1 MTGNN
6 MTSRQIIGLL
16 GAKGSG
22 KDTAA
27 KFLIELRNF
36 KRVSFAERLYEE
48 VASCFG
54 VTTDFLGDRSLV
66 ETPNGLVERK
76 EHPAPE
82 LALRNCKE
90 AGFVRCVLEERAL
103 EGVTLDTP
111 LSPRVVMQLW
121 GTEFRR
127 KRGDDNYWLNI
138 VEQVLNANP
147 QTSYVITDVRFPN
160 EHAFVHRFGG
170 ECMRIRNVQVEAREE
185 ANRALSGTAAHPS
198 ETAAMRLPVYAELHN
213 VMGDL
218 NALKSAVLAAVD
230 SINEKE
236 PA

>member
-6 MTSRQIIGLL
+6 MTNRQIIGLL

-27 KFLIELRNF
+27 KFLIELRGF

-48 VASCFG
+48 VASSFG

-66 ETPNGLVERK
+66 QTPEGPVERK
-76 EHPAPE
+76 EHPASE

-90 AGFVRCVLEERAL
+90 PGFVSCVLEERAA

-138 VEQVLNANP
+138 VEKVLRDNP
-147 QTSYVITDVRFPN
+147 DISYVITDVRFPN
-160 EHAFVHRFGG
+160 EHTFVHRFGG
-170 ECMRIRNVQVEAREE
+170 ECLRIRNAEVEQREA

-198 ETAAMRLPVYAELHN
+198 ETAAMKLPVYAELHN
-213 VMGDL
+213 VMGEL
-218 NALKSAVLAAVD
+218 SVLKFGVLAAVD
-230 SINEKE
+230 SLKDQV